1 MSKNVD
7 ITSTS
12 GHNTTPKY
20 KAPELWADPKYEPTF
35 KVDIWASGIIFYE
48 CLTGMHPFFAKGQDF
63 WQSVI

>member
-12 GHNTTPKY
+12 GHNAIPKDI
-20 KAPELWADPKYEPTF
+20 APDLWAHPRYELTF
-35 KVDIWASGIIFYE
+35 KVDIWATGIIFYE
-48 CLTGMHPFFAKGQDF
+48 FLTVRHPFFAKGQDF